1 MNVFALVKRIVP
13 FVVTFT
19 VGVFMAGLFVGP
31 VLSPPYNGSGSGS
44 GSGGGI
50 GSGSSAST
58 CSLAT
63 NNGPVCIISKPKA
76 AYTDG
81 ARTNNIEGHVT
92 LRVTFLANG
101 TVGNVQVMDSLPYG
115 LTENAIQAAKSIKF
129 RPKMVDGQPVNTVMT
144 FQYGFNI
151 Y

>member
-13 FVVTFT
+13 FVVTFAI
-19 VGVFMAGLFVGP
+19 GVFVAGLFVGP
-31 VLSPPYNGSGSGS
+31 LLNSPLNGFASGWGR
-44 GSGGGI
+44 GGGI
-50 GSGSSAST
+50 GSGSSTSP
-58 CSLAT
+58 CSLPAT
-63 NNGPVCIISKPKA
+63 NRPVCIISKPRA

-101 TVGNVQVMDSLPYG
+101 TVGTVQVMDSLPYG
-115 LTENAIQAAKSIKF
+115 LTENAIQAAKSIQF

>member
-1 MNVFALVKRIVP
+1 MSVFALVKRIVP
-13 FVVTFT
+13 FLVTFSI
-19 VGVFMAGLFVGP
+19 GVFTAGLFVVP
-31 VLSPPYNGSGSGS
+31 MLKPPCNGLGSGS

-50 GSGSSAST
+50 GSESSTST
-58 CSLAT
+58 CSLPAT
-63 NNGPVCIISKPKA
+63 NGPVCIISKPRA

-92 LRVTFLANG
+92 LRVTFLADG
-101 TVGNVQVMDSLPYG
+101 TVGTVQVTDSLPYG

-129 RPKMVDGQPVNTVMT
+129 RPKMVDGQPVNTAMT

>member
-1 MNVFALVKRIVP
+1 MKVFALTKRIVP

-19 VGVFMAGLFVGP
+19 VGVFIAGLFV
-31 VLSPPYNGSGSGS
+31 SPAPN
-44 GSGGGI
+44 GGGI
-50 GSGSSAST
+50 SAGPAAGNS
-58 CSLAT
+58 CSADLSR
-63 NNGPVCIISKPKA
+63 VCIISKPKA

-81 ARTNNIEGHVT
+81 ARTNNTEGHVT
-92 LRVTFLANG
+92 LKITFLANG
-101 TVGNVQVMDSLPYG
+101 TVGNVQVVEPLPYG

-129 RPKMVDGQPVNTVMT
+129 RPKMVNGQPVNTVMT